1 MSTFELCF
9 LAVYFLT
16 LVVLCFYG
24 SHRYQ
29 IALAY
34 RKHKDNPPTKPPE
47 LHEAFGDELPKVL
60 VQLPVFNER
69 FVVERLISRVCA
81 LHYPHSHLL
90 IQVLDDS
97 TDDSTE
103 IAKAA
108 VQSQKDKGMPIEYL
122 HRTDRTGFKA
132 GALEAGL
139 KARPEYELV
148 VIFDADFLPE
158 ADFLEKVIPYFV
170 DPKVGMVQARWDH
183 LNREDSLLTQAQAIL
198 LDGHFMIEHTARQRS
213 GRFFNFNGTAGVW
226 RRQSIEE
233 AGGWH
238 HDTIT
243 EDLDLSYRA
252 QLKGWRFI
260 FLNDVLAPAELPIE
274 MNAFKN
280 QQHRW
285 AKGSIQV
292 ALKTLPK
299 VLKSDESFKI
309 KYEAFCH
316 LTGNIAYVMMI
327 ILSLMHPFA
336 LHLRVNNGWQE
347 ALLIDLPFF
356 LGATVS
362 VCFFFGLSQLEVD
375 PKNGWK
381 RFRYLPAVL
390 GIGIGLAVN
399 NAKATIEALFGH
411 QSPFVRTPK
420 WSAGDQDGGSLR
432 ALTSSLYKGSRGL
445 IPYLELAFGIYY
457 AYAVVYCIL
466 NDMWLALPFMFL
478 FGWGFLYTALLSFFQ
493 PILLKRKAER
503 QAQESTKVTWSESS

>member
-1 MSTFELCF
+1 MTTFEICF
-9 LAVYFLT
+9 LTIYFST

-34 RKHKDNPPTKPPE
+34 RKHKESPPPKPPALE
-47 LHEAFGDELPKVL
+47 EAFEGELPKVL
-60 VQLPVFNER
+60 IQLPVFNER

-81 LHYPHSHLL
+81 LRYPQDRLL

-97 TDDSTE
+97 TDDSKE
-103 IAKAA
+103 IAEAA
-108 VQSQKDKGMPIEYL
+108 VQSQRDKGMPIEYL
-122 HRTDRTGFKA
+122 HRVDRTGFKA

-139 KARPEYELV
+139 KARPDYPLV

-158 ADFLEKVIPYFV
+158 ADFLEQMIPYFR
-170 DPKVGMVQARWDH
+170 DQEIGMVQARWEH

-198 LDGHFMIEHTARQRS
+198 LDGHFMIEHTARHRA

-226 RRQSIEE
+226 RREAIEE

-299 VLKSDESFKI
+299 VLKSDQPFHI

-316 LTGNIAYVMMI
+316 LTGNVAYLMMI
-327 ILSLMHPFA
+327 LLSLLHPFA
-336 LHLRVNNGWQE
+336 LHMRVHSGWKE
-347 ALLIDLPFF
+347 ALFIDLPFF

-375 PKNGWK
+375 PRNGWRRLK
-381 RFRYLPAVL
+381 YLPAVL

-420 WSAGDQDGGSLR
+420 WSAGDTDGGSLR

-445 IPYLELAFGIYY
+445 LPYVELSFGLYY
-457 AYAVVYCIL
+457 AYAVVYCII
-466 NDMWLALPFMFL
+466 NGHWLATPFMML
-478 FGWGFLYTALLSFFQ
+478 FGWGFLYTAFLSFFQ
-493 PILLKRKAER
+493 PQLLKRKAER
-503 QAQESTKVTWSESS
+503 QARERSQVALSES